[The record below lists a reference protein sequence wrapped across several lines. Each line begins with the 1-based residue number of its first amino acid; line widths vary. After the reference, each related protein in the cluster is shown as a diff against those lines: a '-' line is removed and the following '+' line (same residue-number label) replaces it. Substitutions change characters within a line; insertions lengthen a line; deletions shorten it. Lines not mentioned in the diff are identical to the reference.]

1 MTGDE
6 GGAAPMSREARRSR
20 ISALVLE
27 HGTVEIDDLAAQLA
41 VSRMTVHRDL
51 DQLER
56 IGVLRKVRG
65 GATAQPSARFESD
78 VRYRQTRQVAEKEA
92 LSEAVFGHLRAGSTV
107 LLDEATTILPLVRR
121 LVELPSVTVVSN
133 FRPVIDLLMAHRHV
147 DVLVLGG
154 RYDRRY
160 DTFTGPLCIRAV
172 EQLQVDVYITSTSTI
187 CEGVASHADEQIAA
201 VKQAMLGQARRSWL
215 LVDHT
220 KFGRAALFRVA
231 PLKAF
236 DAVWVDARL
245 PADEQAAL
253 RAAGVSLHVVSPS
266 RTSPPRSSGRD
277 L

>member
-1 MTGDE
+1 MSDGN
-6 GGAAPMSREARRSR
+6 GATSNPREERQSR
-20 ISALVLE
+20 ITALVLKR
-27 HGTVEIDDLAAQLA
+27 GSVEIDDLAEQLA

-51 DQLER
+51 DELER
-56 IGVLRKVRG
+56 MGVLRKVRG

-92 LSEAVFGHLRAGSTV
+92 LSEAVFAQLRAGCTV
-107 LLDEATTILPLVRR
+107 LLDEATTVLPVARR

-133 FRPVIDLLMAHRHV
+133 FRPVIELLSPHRHV

-160 DTFTGPLCIRAV
+160 DTFTGPLCIRAA

-187 CEGVASHADEQIAA
+187 SDGVACHADEQIAA

-215 LVDHT
+215 LADFT

-236 DAVWVDARL
+236 DAVWVDAKL
-245 PADEQAAL
+245 PAEEQAAL

-266 RTSPPRSSGRD
+266 RTSASRSARP
-277 L
+277 